1 MSSNTQTQVHNLM
14 NQQGNDISNSHDS
27 YHAHFYFDETSLA
40 LATVL
45 RTTIRDELGLEVG
58 NLNTRLVGPHPQW
71 SFAATFSH
79 DDFAAF
85 VPWVKANRQDL
96 TVLIHAVTGDDLIDH
111 TEHVN
116 WLGTSIKLDLSGF

>member
-1 MSSNTQTQVHNLM
+1 MSSITHTRIHDLTNVL
-14 NQQGNDISNSHDS
+14 SNNHDS
-27 YHAHFYFDETSLA
+27 YHAHFYFDESSLA

-71 SFAATFSH
+71 SFAATFTNY
-79 DDFAAF
+79 DFDTF
-85 VPWVKANRQDL
+85 VSWVKTNRQDL

-111 TEHVN
+111 TEHVY
-116 WLGTSIKLDLSGF
+116 WLGSPIMLDLSGF